1 MEIVISEQLK
11 KFATE
16 LEKIKKEI
24 HDINCRREA
33 QDAAFEQEL
42 DEKQEESTKIQRRID
57 GFNISIL
64 EAAMPKYF
72 KIKGPYGSEF
82 GIEIYKTEKLFS
94 QDGIFKLSAN
104 KLFFYN
110 KKAGEFTL
118 FSKRIPNIIL
128 GHNLETALKEISSY
142 EEITNEEYNDS
153 EKKIIELLTNN
164 LQNYGDNKL
173 CSNSET

>member
-24 HDINCRREA
+24 HNINCRREA
-33 QDAAFEQEL
+33 QDDAFEQEL
-42 DEKQEESTKIQRRID
+42 AEKQEESTKIQRRID

-82 GIEIYKTEKLFS
+82 GIEIYKTEKLFF
-94 QDGIFKLSAN
+94 QDGIFKVSAN

-153 EKKIIELLTNN
+153 EKKIIEQITNN